1 MGSVVRVC
9 GHFDPLGSYS
19 FWMGFSPD
27 VLAVFIFCCD
37 WLVPVSQVRRFFW
50 LCFRLYFLV
59 PDADVYAH
67 VKRHQVLILYTWSP
81 NLGVRKLAPATHPS
95 LEPADSFGIGLLEC
109 DSPHILHF
117 FAKSFRASFVWFC
130 ADTMYRLLAR
140 GQYGLTNEV
149 NRVHWRTAYHGLFPL
164 SN

>member
-1 MGSVVRVC
+1 
-9 GHFDPLGSYS
+9 
-19 FWMGFSPD
+19 
-27 VLAVFIFCCD
+27 LARSSIA
-37 WLVPVSQVRRFFW
+37 SSSIFW

-117 FAKSFRASFVWFC
+117 FCQIFSCIVCLVLRWHDVPSPCPWTVRPDERSQSC
-130 ADTMYRLLAR
+130 ALENSLSWSVSIIKLRLLVMYKQICFWPN
-140 GQYGLTNEV
+140 GFGVLYGT
-149 NRVHWRTAYHGLFPL
+149 
-164 SN
+164 